1 MLFSILKIKNIASAD
16 KLTFGTLL
24 EADLLSK
31 ANQIRQLEAR
41 SRGEMN
47 IRVAIDDLQAWSI
60 TREFQLTQYNSMG
73 RVTSL
78 IKEWKDVMSEVSDH
92 IALVNSIKENKYATR
107 FKAEIEKYQLKFS
120 VLDSALLK
128 LNQIQRKWIYL
139 EPIFMRGA
147 LPEEQGRWKRL
158 DEDYRNIMNNI
169 GNDHHVIE
177 LANIAGF
184 IETLNTIMA
193 QLERCQKAL
202 NDFL

>member
-1 MLFSILKIKNIASAD
+1 MKFSILDA
-16 KLTFGTLL
+16 
-24 EADLLSK
+24 
-31 ANQIRQLEAR
+31 
-41 SRGEMN
+41 
-47 IRVAIDDLQAWSI
+47 
-60 TREFQLTQYNSMG
+60 
-73 RVTSL
+73 
-78 IKEWKDVMSEVSDH
+78 
-92 IALVNSIKENKYATR
+92 
-107 FKAEIEKYQLKFS
+107 
-120 VLDSALLK
+120 ALLK

-169 GNDHHVIE
+169 GINHHVIE

-184 IETLNTIMA
+184 IDTLNTIMA